1 MDTVNTTAPSSPSSN
16 ERAIAALR
24 ASLLE
29 SDRLRRENERLRAA
43 ADEPLAIVGMACRYP
58 GGVTGPEE
66 LWQLVADARDA
77 ITPFPDDRGWDV
89 GDRSVTKEGGFLHD
103 CAGFDAPFFGISPR
117 EALAMDPQQRLLLEC
132 SWEAVERA
140 GIDPLSL
147 RGSRTGVFV
156 GLMYGDYGSR
166 WPTAP
171 EELSGFLGN
180 GSAGSVAS
188 GRISYTLG
196 LEGPAV
202 TVDTACSSSLVAV
215 HLAGQALRQG
225 DCSLALVGGAAVMA
239 TPETFVD
246 FSRQGGLAPDG
257 RCKSFAAAADGVAWA
272 EGVGMLLVE
281 RLSDARSAG
290 HPVLAV
296 IRGTAVN
303 QDGASSG
310 LTAPNGPSQQR
321 VIRAALHNAGL
332 APEDI
337 DVIEAHGTGT
347 VLGDPIEAQ
356 AVMAVYGQGRT
367 PERAMLL
374 GSVKSNI
381 GHTQAAAGVAG
392 VIKMVEAMRHGVVP
406 ETLHVDAPSPK
417 VDWTAGAV
425 ELLTESRPW
434 PVTGHP
440 FRSAVSSFGVSGTNA
455 HVILEQAPEDTGD
468 GRSGPES
475 AEPGSATEPS
485 DSTSTSTSATAS
497 VVPWVLSGRTED
509 ALRAQARRL
518 VSFVEDRPRAAP
530 VDVAHS
536 LLTSRSA
543 FPHRAVVLGR
553 SHAEFLPRLTALAKG
568 EPASG
573 VVSAVAMGRPKPVFV
588 FPGQGSQWAGMA
600 RELLESSE
608 VFAASM
614 RRCDEA
620 LAPFV
625 DWSVLD
631 DDLDLDRV
639 DVVQPLLFAV
649 MVSLAEM
656 WRSLGV
662 EPAAVLGH
670 SQGEI
675 AAAYVAGA
683 LTLEDAARIVS
694 VRSRIIARE
703 LAGGGGMAAV
713 DHAELIGDDVSLAA
727 VNGPSSLVVS
737 AATGALD
744 ALVERYEAAGARV
757 RRIPVDYASHS
768 AQVES
773 VRAPLLEALADTSPR
788 PSRIPFFSTVT
799 GDWLDTSALDAE
811 YWYRNLRETVRFG
824 PAVESLRE
832 QGYTLFIESSPH
844 PVLITAIPDDAHTVG
859 TLRRDEG
866 GMARMLASAAEAYT
880 RGLPVDWRLAGGRL
894 VDLPTYAFQ
903 RRRYWLDGPDQGQS
917 PDSRSS
923 SAGLTRTL
931 AALGPSEEA
940 AGSLPGDPIEDAD
953 LLDVVRAAAAAVLGY
968 GRAHDVAPD
977 DNLVQLGLSS
987 MSALELRNHLTK
999 ATGLSLPTTL
1009 VFDHP
1014 TPALIADTLRELSR
1028 SDDALEPEL
1037 LPGND
1042 TDRVPLA
1049 FQQQRLWSLDQMVP
1063 GSPAYNVTIEF
1074 TLEGEVDPRA
1084 LAEALEV
1091 IVQRHEAFRTDFPS
1105 VDGEPWQ
1112 RVHDQVRVELPM
1124 TDLGDLPEDERPAEF
1139 ARLAHTQAR
1148 HLFDL
1153 ADGPLFTAR
1162 LVRLAPS
1169 SHRMLITLHHIII
1182 DGHSFYLLL
1191 KELQT
1196 AYEAITHDEPV
1207 RLPELP
1213 VQYRDFTRW
1222 ERDRLSG
1229 PVLERKL
1236 SFWREQL
1243 GTGNSGFELPMD
1255 RPRPAVQSF
1264 EGGSLNFRVD
1274 RNRVDSLEA
1283 LARENDVTLFMT
1295 VVSALNVL
1303 LHRFSGS
1310 DDIVIGTPVAS
1321 RHHSDIEDL
1330 LGFFANTVVLRT
1342 DMSGNPSFPEVL
1354 SRVSHMA
1361 RSAYAHQDIPFE
1373 LLVSELLP
1381 ERGMSMNPLFQVC
1394 LALQPRLP
1402 DDFRRDTVFTGG
1414 RELRNGTSK
1423 FDLWISLTE
1432 EDDGLHGEVEYNSD
1446 IFDHATIERMIA
1458 AYRLLLDAVIDSP
1471 GDRVAELPV
1480 LSPDERDELVRW
1492 NSTERDYSDQPGEG
1506 LHHLFEEMAR
1516 RFPEAT
1522 ALWSE
1527 DAAHLREA
1535 ADGDEPGPEHGHT
1548 LTYAELDSRANQ
1560 LAHRLVRMGVRR
1572 DEPVAISVER
1582 SPELVIGLLGILKA
1596 GGAYLPV
1603 DPDYPA
1609 DRRAFM
1615 LEDAAPRILLTQR
1628 GLLDSLPP
1636 HRADVLCLDAPD
1648 SGLAEEPASAPDVT
1662 VGPDDLAYLIYTSG
1676 STGRPKAAMVS
1687 HRAVRNRILWMQE
1700 EYGLTTE
1707 DRVLQ
1712 KTPFSFDVSVWE
1724 FFWPLVTG
1732 ARLVLARP
1740 GGHRDARYL
1749 AGLIRR
1755 QNVGVLHFVPSML
1768 QVFLEEPEVTR
1779 LGSVRRVFT
1788 SGEALSYSLTR
1799 RFFDRLPHSHLH
1811 NLYGP
1816 TEAAIDVT
1824 HWTVPREPSST
1835 TVPIGRPVANTAI
1848 HILDP
1853 AMNPVPIGVTGELF
1867 IGGVQVARGYLDRP
1881 ELTEERFVPDPF
1893 SAGGTL
1899 YRTGDLA
1906 RYQPDGNIV
1915 YLGRTDFQ
1923 VKIRGLRIE
1932 PGEIESALEQHPAVR
1947 EAVVVPRRLHGPD
1960 SHEQLVGYVV
1970 PHLDDTWGR
1979 DPELATAQVAEWSQV
1994 FDRTYGADEAGTG
2007 AVPATGNERAHDEPT
2022 KDADFNIVGWNSSYT
2037 GEPLPA
2043 EEMRLW
2049 VDSTVERVLEC
2060 APERVLEIGC
2070 GTGLLLSR
2078 IAPHTKLYWGT
2089 DVSPTAVDYIGT
2101 RLLPTLPSH
2110 SRVRL
2115 FPAAAHDIGALDEQ
2129 EFDLVLLNSVVQ
2141 YFPDPSYL
2149 RGVLTDVAARLRPG
2163 GVIYLG
2169 DLRSLS
2175 LLETF
2180 HTEVELA
2187 RAEPG
2192 LSVDR
2197 LRTRAEQRVAQ
2208 EQELAL
2214 DPEFFLAVS
2223 REIPG
2228 ISGVDVLLKRGDFHN
2243 ELTRYRYDVVLRT
2256 VEAPAPETGPATTDD
2271 ARVEPLRLSGAT
2283 SVADADRV
2291 LRTECPDV
2299 LIVDDVPN
2307 TRVASINAFRA
2318 AMSAADG
2325 TTPVEDLSPEPE
2337 HGASEPEDWW
2347 RLADA
2352 HGYHAR
2358 IGWAPGTAT
2367 GRYRVVLHRPG
2378 AAPDPGWT
2386 APDASPRPAWHYI
2399 SNPLLNEIGRR
2410 LTEETDGFLRDRLPE
2425 HMIPSA
2431 IVTLPHLPTDA
2442 NGKLDRRAL
2451 PLPRHTAV
2459 SADGTTAPR
2468 TPEEAVLTEIWAD
2481 VLGLDEVGTSTG
2493 FFALGGDSLLAIR
2506 VVSRAAARGLSL
2518 TPQDVFQTKTIAA
2531 LAELAASRKSTVV
2544 DTAPSAWSYERT
2556 EPDLV
2561 RQVRERF
2568 PDASDV
2574 YPATGTQVHMHRRVR
2589 ETRESGGN
2597 VIHHRFRITG
2607 ENFSPETLRRSWQH
2621 TVDRFPAL
2629 RTSHVTVEGHP
2640 LQVVREGVSVTI
2652 EEHDWR
2658 AVQPVE
2664 QERRIQAYISDRR
2677 RRGFDPEAPL
2687 QMSLAL
2693 FRTKEHVYEYVY
2705 LFSLVE
2711 HDGWSYMIVMKELL
2725 DAYEAITAD
2734 ATPEAAAP
2742 GTVFGEFCVAQQRR
2756 DTVEAEEFWRPQLA
2770 GITAPS
2776 WRIALPAS
2784 ERRPDPGCPYLQESV
2799 LLSPARTAALTR
2811 FARRFDLTLHTVVQG
2826 CWALLLGA
2834 VTGAPEVVFG
2844 AVFSGRGTAQL
2855 DVERAVGQFFNF
2867 LPVRVSIDRAMHLSG
2882 WLDLLQQKISTIS
2895 RYEYLPAQRLYE
2907 LAGLPPSSDLFDS
2920 YVVNEHFPEFDENF
2934 DRFHRLLDAEPVE
2947 FINQTEHPLRVEV
2960 ALWQE
2965 SLLVNLNHYAGYFPD
2980 GTVPHLREA
2989 LETLLTAVATGED
3002 RPIEALLEQLP
3013 PARQAV

>member
-1 MDTVNTTAPSSPSSN
+1 MTPTTPGADEGATETRPDAGTTASSLSAN
-16 ERAIAALR
+16 KRAIAALR
-24 ASLLE
+24 TSLLE
-29 SDRLRRENERLRAA
+29 SERLRRENERLKAA

-58 GGVTGPEE
+58 GGITGPEE
-66 LWQLVADARDA
+66 LWRLVADAGDA

-89 GDRSVTKEGGFLHD
+89 GDRSMTTEGGFLHD
-103 CAGFDAPFFGISPR
+103 CADFDAPFFGISPR

-147 RGSRTGVFV
+147 RGSQTGVFV

-166 WPTAP
+166 WPTGPA
-171 EELSGFLGN
+171 ELSGFLGN

-225 DCSLALVGGAAVMA
+225 DCSLALVGGATVLAR
-239 TPETFVD
+239 PEVFVELTQ
-246 FSRQGGLAPDG
+246 QGALAPDG

-321 VIRAALHNAGL
+321 VIRTALRNAGL

-356 AVMAVYGQGRT
+356 AVLAVYGQGRT
-367 PERAMLL
+367 SERAVLL

-392 VIKMVEAMRHGVVP
+392 VIKMVEAMRHGIAP
-406 ETLHVDAPSPK
+406 KTLHVDAPSPK
-417 VDWTAGAV
+417 VDWTAGDV
-425 ELLTESRPW
+425 ELLTEHRPW

-455 HVILEQAPEDTGD
+455 HVILEQAPEETGE
-468 GRSGPES
+468 GRSGPEP
-475 AEPGSATEPS
+475 AEPGAAAEPSATGS
-485 DSTSTSTSATAS
+485 GTAS
-497 VVPWVLSGRTED
+497 VVPWVLSGRSEE
-509 ALRAQARRL
+509 ALRAQARSL
-518 VSFVEDRPRAAP
+518 LSFVEDRPRAAP
-530 VDVAHS
+530 GDVAHS
-536 LLTSRSA
+536 LLTSRST
-543 FPHRAVVLGR
+543 FPHRAVVLGQ
-553 SHAEFLPRLTALAKG
+553 SHAEFLPRLAALAKG

-573 VVSAVAMGRPKPVFV
+573 VVSALATGRPRTVFV

-600 RELLESSE
+600 KELLESSE
-608 VFAASM
+608 VFATSM
-614 RRCDEA
+614 RRCAEA
-620 LAPFV
+620 LAPHV

-631 DDLDLDRV
+631 DDLDLDRS
-639 DVVQPLLFAV
+639 DVVQPVLFAV
-649 MVSLAEM
+649 MVSLAEL

-662 EPAAVLGH
+662 EPAAVVGH

-683 LTLEDAARIVS
+683 LTLEDAARVVA
-694 VRSRIIARE
+694 VRSRIMARE
-703 LAGGGGMAAV
+703 LGGKGGLAV
-713 DHAELIGDDVSLAA
+713 VEHDGLIGADVALAA
-727 VNGPSSLVVS
+727 VNGPSSFVVS
-737 AATGALD
+737 ADNEALD
-744 ALVERYEAAGARV
+744 ALVKRYEAAGARV
-757 RRIPVDYASHS
+757 RRLSASYASHS
-768 AQVES
+768 AHVEP
-773 VRAPLLEALADTSPR
+773 VRAPLVEALAGISPSS
-788 PSRIPFFSTVT
+788 SRIPFFSTVT

-811 YWYRNLRETVRFG
+811 YWYSNARETVKFG
-824 PAVESLRE
+824 PAIESLRE
-832 QGYTLFIESSPH
+832 QGHTLFIESSPH
-844 PVLITAIPDDAHTVG
+844 PVLLPAIPDEVRTVG

-866 GMARMLASAAEAYT
+866 GLARMLTSAAEAYAQ
-880 RGLPVDWRLAGGRL
+880 GVPVDWQLAGGRL

-917 PDSRSS
+917 PDSGS
-923 SAGLTRTL
+923 SASLTRTL
-931 AALGPSEEA
+931 AVLGTPQAKAEPQ
-940 AGSLPGDPIEDAD
+940 PGDPLKDAD
-953 LLDVVRAAAAAVLGY
+953 PLDVARAAAAAVLGY
-968 GRAHDVAPD
+968 DRALDVAPD
-977 DNLVQLGLSS
+977 DNLVQLGISS

-999 ATGLSLPTTL
+999 ATGLSLPTTI

-1014 TPALIADTLRELSR
+1014 TPASIAAVLRELSR
-1028 SDDALEPEL
+1028 SDDALELEL
-1037 LPGND
+1037 LPRSDEG
-1042 TDRVPLA
+1042 RVPLS

-1063 GSPAYNVTIEF
+1063 GSPAYNATFEF
-1074 TLEGEVDPRA
+1074 TLEGELDPRA
-1084 LAEALEV
+1084 LTQALEM
-1091 IVQRHEAFRTDFPS
+1091 IVQRHEVLRTNFPS
-1105 VDGEPWQ
+1105 VGGEPWQ
-1112 RVHDQVRVELPM
+1112 QVHDRLPVELPL
-1124 TDLGDLPEDERPAEF
+1124 TDLGDLPEDELPEEY
-1139 ARLAHTQAR
+1139 ARLAHSQAR

-1162 LVRLAPS
+1162 LVRFAPRT
-1169 SHRMLITLHHIII
+1169 HRFLFTLHHIVT
-1182 DGHSFYLLL
+1182 DGHSGYLLL

-1213 VQYRDFTRW
+1213 VQYRDFTQW
-1222 ERDRLSG
+1222 ERERLSG

-1243 GTGNSGFELPMD
+1243 GTGNSGLELPMD

-1264 EGGSLNFRVD
+1264 EGGSLSFRVD
-1274 RNRVDSLEA
+1274 QDQVDSLEA
-1283 LARENDVTLFMT
+1283 IARENGVTLFMT

-1321 RHHSDIEDL
+1321 RHHSDIENL

-1342 DMSGNPSFPEVL
+1342 DMAGDPTFPEVL
-1354 SRVSHMA
+1354 SRVSDVA
-1361 RSAYAHQDIPFE
+1361 KSAYAHQDVPFE

-1394 LALQPRLP
+1394 FVLQPRLP

-1414 RELRNGTSK
+1414 RELRNDTSK
-1423 FDLWISLTE
+1423 FDLWISLAE
-1432 EDDGLHGEVEYNSD
+1432 EENGLRGEVEYNSD
-1446 IFDHATIERMIA
+1446 IFDHATIERIVA
-1458 AYRLLLDAVIDSP
+1458 AYRLLLDAVVDSP
-1471 GDRVAELPV
+1471 GDRVSELPV
-1480 LSPDERDELVRW
+1480 LSLEERAEQLEW
-1492 NSTERDYSDQPGEG
+1492 NRTERDYSDRPGET
-1506 LHHLFEEMAR
+1506 LHHLFEEMAD

-1527 DAAHLREA
+1527 DTTGPGETA
-1535 ADGDEPGPEHGHT
+1535 ADGDAEPGPEQGHT

-1609 DRRAFM
+1609 GRRAFM
-1615 LEDAAPRILLTQR
+1615 LDDAAPRILLTQR
-1628 GLLDSLPP
+1628 ALLDSLPP
-1636 HRADVLCLDAPD
+1636 HEADVLCLDAPD
-1648 SGLAEEPASAPDVT
+1648 SGLEKEPTSRPDLPT
-1662 VGPDDLAYLIYTSG
+1662 GPDDLAYLIYTSG
-1676 STGRPKAAMVS
+1676 STGQPKAAMIS

-1700 EYGLTTE
+1700 KYGLTPE

-1724 FFWPLVTG
+1724 FFWPLLTG
-1732 ARLVLARP
+1732 ARLLLARP

-1749 AGLIRR
+1749 AELISR
-1755 QNVGVLHFVPSML
+1755 QHVSVLHFVPSML
-1768 QVFLEEPEVTR
+1768 QVFLEEPGVT
-1779 LGSVRRVFT
+1779 GCESVRRVFT

-1799 RFFDRLPHSHLH
+1799 RFFDRLPDSHLH

-1835 TVPIGRPVANTAI
+1835 TVPIGRPVANTAV

-1867 IGGVQVARGYLDRP
+1867 IGGVQVARGYLNRP
-1881 ELTEERFVPDPF
+1881 ALTEERFVPDPF
-1893 SAGGTL
+1893 SAGGRL

-1906 RYQPDGNIV
+1906 CYQPDGNIV

-1932 PGEIESALEQHPAVR
+1932 PGEIERALEEHPAVR
-1947 EAVVVPRRLHGPD
+1947 EAVVVPRRLHGED

-1970 PHLDDTWGR
+1970 PHTDDTWGR
-1979 DPELATAQVAEWSQV
+1979 EPELVTAQVDEWSQV
-1994 FDRTYGADEAGTG
+1994 FDRTYGTDEEGTS
-2007 AVPATGNERAHDEPT
+2007 
-2022 KDADFNIVGWNSSYT
+2022 DADFNIVGWNSSYT

-2101 RLLPTLPSH
+2101 HLLPTLPSQ

-2115 FPAAAHDIGALDEQ
+2115 FPAAAHDIGALEEQ

-2149 RGVLTDVAARLRPG
+2149 RGVLTAAAARLRPG
-2163 GVIYLG
+2163 GAIYLG

-2175 LLETF
+2175 LLEAF

-2192 LSVDR
+2192 LSVER
-2197 LRTRAEQRVAQ
+2197 LRARAEQRVAQ

-2214 DPEFFLAVS
+2214 DPEFFLAIS

-2228 ISGVDVLLKRGDFHN
+2228 ISRVDVLLKRGDFHN
-2243 ELTRYRYDVVLRT
+2243 ELTRYRYDVVLR
-2256 VEAPAPETGPATTDD
+2256 VGEAPAPETGPATADD
-2271 ARVEPLRLSGAT
+2271 ARVEPRRLSGAT
-2283 SVADADRV
+2283 SPADTAEV
-2291 LRTECPDV
+2291 LRTERPDV

-2307 TRVASINAFRA
+2307 ARVASINAFRA
-2318 AMSAADG
+2318 AADAADG
-2325 TTPVEDLSPEPE
+2325 TTPVDALSPEPE
-2337 HGASEPEDWW
+2337 HDATEPEEWW

-2352 HGYHAR
+2352 HGYHAT
-2358 IGWAPGTAT
+2358 IGWRPGTTT

-2378 AAPDPGWT
+2378 AAPAEGW
-2386 APDASPRPAWHYI
+2386 ADPDASLRSPWQYI
-2399 SNPLLNEIGRR
+2399 SNPLLNEISRR
-2410 LTEETDGFLRDRLPE
+2410 LTEEADGFLRDRLPE
-2425 HMIPSA
+2425 FMIPSA
-2431 IVTLPHLPTDA
+2431 IVALPDLPTDA

-2451 PLPRHTAV
+2451 PLPRRTALP
-2459 SADGTTAPR
+2459 ADGLTAPR
-2468 TPEEAVLTEIWAD
+2468 TPEEAILTEIWAD
-2481 VLGLDEVGTSTG
+2481 VLGTNEVGTTSS
-2493 FFALGGDSLLAIR
+2493 FFAMGGDSLLAIR

-2518 TPQDVFQTKTIAA
+2518 TPQDVFRSKTIGA
-2531 LAELAASRKSTVV
+2531 LAELAASRESTLG
-2544 DTAPSAWSYERT
+2544 DAADPTRSYERT

-2561 RQVRERF
+2561 RRVRERF

-2574 YPATGTQVHMHRRVR
+2574 YPATGTQAHIHRRIR

-2597 VIHHRFRITG
+2597 VIHHRFRVTG
-2607 ENFSPETLRRSWQH
+2607 EHFSPETLRRSWQH

-2629 RTSHVTVEGHP
+2629 RTSHVTVDGHP
-2640 LQVVREGVSVTI
+2640 LQAVRPGVTVSVD
-2652 EEHDWR
+2652 EHDWR

-2664 QERRIQAYISDRR
+2664 QERRVQAYIADRR

-2693 FRTKEHVYEYVY
+2693 FRLSEHVYEYVY
-2705 LFSLVE
+2705 LFSLAE
-2711 HDGWSYMIVMKELL
+2711 HDGWSYMVVMKEQL
-2725 DAYEAITAD
+2725 DAYEAIAAGD
-2734 ATPEAAAP
+2734 TPKA
-2742 GTVFGEFCVAQQRR
+2742 GTPDTGFGAFCVAQRQR
-2756 DTVEAEEFWRPQLA
+2756 DTTEAEEFWRSQLT
-2770 GITAPS
+2770 GGDMSS

-2784 ERRPDPGCPYLQESV
+2784 ERRPDPGCPYLQESIP
-2799 LLSPARTAALTR
+2799 LSVAQTAALTGL
-2811 FARRFDLTLHTVVQG
+2811 ARRFDLTVQTVVQG

-2844 AVFSGRGTAQL
+2844 AVFSGRGTAQV
-2855 DVERAVGQFFNF
+2855 DVERSVGQFFNI
-2867 LPVRVSIDRAMHLSG
+2867 LPVRVPIDPAMPVSG
-2882 WLDLLQQKISTIS
+2882 WLELLQRKIQTIS
-2895 RYEYLPAQRLYE
+2895 QYEYLPPQRLYE
-2907 LAGLPPSSDLFDS
+2907 LAGQTPSSDLFDS
-2920 YVVNEHFPEFDENF
+2920 YVVQENFPEFEENF
-2934 DRFHRLLDAEPVE
+2934 ERFQRVLGAEPVE
-2947 FINQTEHPLRVEV
+2947 FLNQTEHPLRVEV
-2960 ALWQE
+2960 AFWRG
-2965 SLLVNLNHYAGYFPD
+2965 SLLVNLNHYAGYFRD
-2980 GTVPHLREA
+2980 GTVQHLRET

-3002 RPIEALLEQLP
+3002 RSVGALLEQLP
-3013 PARQAV
+3013 PTPLKET